1 MEGRQFHSLLEQIK
15 VHVKYRS
22 GKTKLTACNNQLQE
36 LWIVIEKNADT
47 SAKEKSYNLSI
58 YILFRIMINL
68 VKRLS
73 IENSKLMKK
82 QILVFT
88 GFK

>member
-1 MEGRQFHSLLEQIK
+1 MYQMIANSYFFKS
-15 VHVKYRS
+15 RS
-22 GKTKLTACNNQLQE
+22 SKLFI
-36 LWIVIEKNADT
+36 WIVIEKNADT

>member
-1 MEGRQFHSLLEQIK
+1 MYQMITNSYFFKSRWS
-15 VHVKYRS
+15 
-22 GKTKLTACNNQLQE
+22 KLFI
-36 LWIVIEKNADT
+36 WIVIEKNADT

>member
-1 MEGRQFHSLLEQIK
+1 MYQMIANSYFFKSRWS
-15 VHVKYRS
+15 
-22 GKTKLTACNNQLQE
+22 KLFI
-36 LWIVIEKNADT
+36 WIVIEKNADT